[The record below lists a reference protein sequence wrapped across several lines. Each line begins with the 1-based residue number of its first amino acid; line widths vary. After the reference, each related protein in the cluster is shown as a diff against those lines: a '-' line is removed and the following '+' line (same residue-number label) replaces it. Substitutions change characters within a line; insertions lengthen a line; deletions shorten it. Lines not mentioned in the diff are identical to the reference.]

1 MLLRQGLITDVLAIG
16 LSIFMWLL
24 SIKQLKHA
32 YPKGRL
38 YVALIT
44 SLLCASL
51 SSKEPDAALVGLK
64 ALDQTIKQ
72 GDDPLAIL
80 DIIQLNRFGSKMAF
94 PHAHRILNKVRQLAW
109 GHMAGRDPEVRQ
121 YATSLLECIQS
132 LSAGSASLLRS
143 SQADHCGTLL
153 HSVKEPISEQLLRSS
168 WGGCSNQQNTDQAPV
183 LQEIREGV
191 GEEPQQ

>member
-1 MLLRQGLITDVLAIG
+1 LLLRQGLITDVLAIG